1 MPSSPPIT
9 VENLAKWDRLKQIYK
24 DQGIIQGQVNAND
37 LYAGALVDEI
47 NRFDK
52 QAVIRQAK
60 EWRP

>member
-1 MPSSPPIT
+1 M
-9 VENLAKWDRLKQIYK
+9 
-24 DQGIIQGQVNAND
+24 NAND

-52 QAVIRQAK
+52 QTVIRQAK